1 LWPDLPKERAM
12 PGPDPAPDFR
22 WRDLAE
28 EVLTGFRA
36 WREQHPTA
44 SLSEIEDD
52 LDRRLHRMRARLL
65 EDAARR
71 SAAADLG
78 RPADRPRCPTCGERM
93 RADGREVRRLTTTGD
108 EVLTLRRA
116 RARCPACGSGLFPPG

>member
-1 LWPDLPKERAM
+1 MPESDPDA
-12 PGPDPAPDFR
+12 R
-22 WRDLAE
+22 WNDLAA

-36 WREQHPTA
+36 WRAQHPTA
-44 SLSEIEDD
+44 SLTEIEDD

-71 SAAADLG
+71 SAAAAVG
-78 RPADRPRCPTCGERM
+78 ATAARPACPTRGELM

-108 EVLTLRRA
+108 EGLTLTRS
-116 RARCPACGSGLFPPG
+116 RARCPVCGTGVFPPG